1 MLCIKGVSYTYDKK
15 TPVLDS
21 LSLSLK
27 EGQIGVLLGQ
37 NGVGKTT
44 LLKLLGGLLN
54 PQSGSALLEEED
66 LFALKPKE
74 RAKKIAYV
82 PQEISFPPLTV
93 EEVVLLG
100 RLPYFS
106 LFPSKEDFEERDK
119 ALRALGLENL
129 RKKNVME
136 LSGGERQKV
145 MIAKA
150 LAQNARL
157 WILDEPTSNLDIH
170 NQIEVLSIL
179 SRLAKEEGVS
189 ILLSIHDRNRAL
201 RLGDR
206 FYLFLDGKILEE
218 GDVNILTSSAIERVY
233 GVKATIQEINGE
245 RVALFGENK

>member
-1 MLCIKGVSYTYDKK
+1 
-15 TPVLDS
+15 
-21 LSLSLK
+21 
-27 EGQIGVLLGQ
+27 
-37 NGVGKTT
+37 
-44 LLKLLGGLLN
+44 LGGLLN

-106 LFPSKEDFEERDK
+106 LFPSKEDFEESDK
-119 ALRALGLENL
+119 ALQALGLENL

-189 ILLSIHDRNRAL
+189 ILLYIHDLNQAL

>member
-1 MLCIKGVSYTYDKK
+1 
-15 TPVLDS
+15 
-21 LSLSLK
+21 
-27 EGQIGVLLGQ
+27 
-37 NGVGKTT
+37 
-44 LLKLLGGLLN
+44 
-54 PQSGSALLEEED
+54 
-66 LFALKPKE
+66 
-74 RAKKIAYV
+74 
-82 PQEISFPPLTV
+82 
-93 EEVVLLG
+93 
-100 RLPYFS
+100 
-106 LFPSKEDFEERDK
+106 
-119 ALRALGLENL
+119 
-129 RKKNVME
+129 
-136 LSGGERQKV
+136 

-189 ILLSIHDRNRAL
+189 ILLSIHDLNQAL